1 MVFIDYEITLC
12 LSLLA
17 LMFLLFII
25 EPIPVEVTALSV
37 TVLMIMSGILPSQEF
52 LFVLSNPAPWTIMA
66 MFVISGA
73 LVRTGVLNKMG
84 EFISNN
90 SEKRPALVIGL
101 LALITLVGSAFIN
114 NTPVVVILIPLVIKL
129 AGDLNSPA
137 SRYLIPLSYLA
148 IMGGMLTLIGTST
161 NLLID
166 GVAQSNDLEPFGMFE
181 ITPVALALAVVGICY
196 LFLFSRLLLPD
207 RNSLTEILSNQDS
220 KSFLTEVL
228 IPKESPLINQKL
240 SSTNI
245 FTREGM
251 KIVDLIRDE
260 KSIDIEASDF
270 LLEQG
275 DRIVLRSEMGELMG
289 LKENN
294 DLMMVDTFSSK
305 QTITMETLIPPG
317 CTLVGKSLDQLNLRR
332 RFGVY
337 ALAIHRRNRDLGKKL
352 EKILLRVG
360 DTLLI
365 EGASK
370 DIKRLA
376 AEVDLALLAEP
387 NVRAYRRKHAPLVIS
402 VLVGLVLSTVLGLA
416 PLFIVALASV
426 TFVLC
431 TKCIDIEEVYE
442 LIDGK
447 ILVLI
452 FSLLAIGRSLELSGA
467 LTSFMELINP
477 YLYLAPIPILLW
489 LLYLFTSILT
499 EMVSNNAV
507 AVVITPV
514 AISIASSLGLDARP
528 FVMVIMI
535 AASASFATPI
545 GYQTNTM
552 VYGPGAGL
560 ERTNKNSWLGSI
572 PDIIIN
578 LSSFNNQGWGNNH
591 LISNSSHY

>member
-25 EPIPVEVTALSV
+25 EPIPVEVTALSE

-84 EFISNN
+84 EFISDN

-101 LALITLVGSAFIN
+101 LGLITLVGSAFIN

-166 GVAQSNDLEPFGMFE
+166 GVAQSYDLKPFGMFE

-228 IPKESPLINQKL
+228 IPKESPLINQML

-552 VYGPGAGL
+552 VYGPGAYRFTDFLRIGVPL
-560 ERTNKNSWLGSI
+560 
-572 PDIIIN
+572 N
-578 LSSFNNQGWGNNH
+578 LIFGVLTAF
-591 LISNSSHY
+591 LISFFYIPGK

>member
-101 LALITLVGSAFIN
+101 LGLITLVGSAFIN

-166 GVAQSNDLEPFGMFE
+166 GVAQSYDLEPFGMFE

-552 VYGPGAGL
+552 VYGPGAYRFTDFLRIGVPL
-560 ERTNKNSWLGSI
+560 
-572 PDIIIN
+572 N
-578 LSSFNNQGWGNNH
+578 LIFGILTAF
-591 LISNSSHY
+591 LISFFYIPGK

>member
-166 GVAQSNDLEPFGMFE
+166 GVAQSYDLEPFGMFE

-228 IPKESPLINQKL
+228 IPEESPLINQML

-402 VLVGLVLSTVLGLA
+402 VLVGW
-416 PLFIVALASV
+416 F
-426 TFVLC
+426 
-431 TKCIDIEEVYE
+431 Y
-442 LIDGK
+442 
-447 ILVLI
+447 
-452 FSLLAIGRSLELSGA
+452 
-467 LTSFMELINP
+467 
-477 YLYLAPIPILLW
+477 
-489 LLYLFTSILT
+489 LLY
-499 EMVSNNAV
+499 
-507 AVVITPV
+507 
-514 AISIASSLGLDARP
+514 
-528 FVMVIMI
+528 
-535 AASASFATPI
+535 
-545 GYQTNTM
+545 
-552 VYGPGAGL
+552 
-560 ERTNKNSWLGSI
+560 
-572 PDIIIN
+572 
-578 LSSFNNQGWGNNH
+578 
-591 LISNSSHY
+591 

>member
-84 EFISNN
+84 EFISDN

-101 LALITLVGSAFIN
+101 LGLITLVGSAFIN

-166 GVAQSNDLEPFGMFE
+166 GVAQSYDLEPFGMFE

-228 IPKESPLINQKL
+228 IPKESPLINQML

-260 KSIDIEASDF
+260 KSIEIEASDF

-275 DRIVLRSEMGELMG
+275 DRIVLRSEMGL
-289 LKENN
+289 
-294 DLMMVDTFSSK
+294 S
-305 QTITMETLIPPG
+305 LIH
-317 CTLVGKSLDQLNLRR
+317 
-332 RFGVY
+332 
-337 ALAIHRRNRDLGKKL
+337 I
-352 EKILLRVG
+352 
-360 DTLLI
+360 
-365 EGASK
+365 
-370 DIKRLA
+370 
-376 AEVDLALLAEP
+376 
-387 NVRAYRRKHAPLVIS
+387 
-402 VLVGLVLSTVLGLA
+402 
-416 PLFIVALASV
+416 
-426 TFVLC
+426 
-431 TKCIDIEEVYE
+431 
-442 LIDGK
+442 
-447 ILVLI
+447 
-452 FSLLAIGRSLELSGA
+452 
-467 LTSFMELINP
+467 
-477 YLYLAPIPILLW
+477 
-489 LLYLFTSILT
+489 
-499 EMVSNNAV
+499 
-507 AVVITPV
+507 
-514 AISIASSLGLDARP
+514 
-528 FVMVIMI
+528 
-535 AASASFATPI
+535 
-545 GYQTNTM
+545 
-552 VYGPGAGL
+552 
-560 ERTNKNSWLGSI
+560 
-572 PDIIIN
+572 
-578 LSSFNNQGWGNNH
+578 
-591 LISNSSHY
+591 

>member
-166 GVAQSNDLEPFGMFE
+166 GVAQSYDLEPFGMFE

-207 RNSLTEILSNQDS
+207 RNSLTEILSNQDC
-220 KSFLTEVL
+220 KSFLTEVV
-228 IPKESPLINQKL
+228 IPKESPLINQML

-552 VYGPGAGL
+552 VYGPGAYRFTDFLRIGVPL
-560 ERTNKNSWLGSI
+560 
-572 PDIIIN
+572 N
-578 LSSFNNQGWGNNH
+578 LIFGILTAF
-591 LISNSSHY
+591 LISFFYIPGK

>member
-66 MFVISGA
+66 MFVLSGA

-166 GVAQSNDLEPFGMFE
+166 GVAQSYDLEPFGMFE

-552 VYGPGAGL
+552 VYGPGAYRFTDFLRIGVPL
-560 ERTNKNSWLGSI
+560 
-572 PDIIIN
+572 N
-578 LSSFNNQGWGNNH
+578 LIFGILTAF
-591 LISNSSHY
+591 LISFFYIPGK